1 MENLKKHLKEHFG
14 YETFRPHQEEI
25 IRSILSGKDTLA
37 LLPTGGGKSLCYQL
51 PGMMFPG
58 ITVVVSPLIS
68 LMNDQVT
75 ALQNAGLP
83 AAFLN
88 SSMGK
93 KAERAVTDAIDNN
106 KIKLLYVAPERLLK
120 PEFLGFMAG
129 RNISLIAIDE
139 AHCISE
145 WGHDFRP
152 EYRNLYSIRG
162 LWSGIPVIALT
173 ATATRKVREDI
184 VRQLAFSDHGAFV
197 GSFNRPNLY
206 YEIRA
211 KDNAYYDIQDYIER
225 HKKASGII
233 YCHSRAAAERLAEEL
248 TADGIDTLAYHA
260 GLTAKERTFNQEKF
274 MKGEVRV
281 ITATIAFGMGIDKPD
296 IRFVFHYDLPKNIE
310 GYYQETGRA
319 GRDGKPSDCILF
331 YSPRDLMKH
340 QYFIDQ
346 MQNRHRAA
354 VCEAQLQAMATFCT
368 AYRCRRAMLLS
379 YFGEIPNSS
388 NCGNCDIC
396 SPKYN

>member
-1 MENLKKHLKEHFG
+1 MPQLKKKLKEHFG

-25 IRSILSGKDTLA
+25 IRSILNGNDTLA

-51 PGMMFPG
+51 PAMIFEGM
-58 ITVVVSPLIS
+58 TVVVSPLIS
-68 LMNDQVT
+68 LMKDQVVS
-75 ALQNAGLP
+75 LKKINLP

-88 SSMGK
+88 SSIGK
-93 KAERAVTDAIDNN
+93 KEERLVMSAVDNN
-106 KIKLLYVAPERLLK
+106 EVKLLYVAPERLMK
-120 PEFLGFMAG
+120 PDFLGFMADK
-129 RNISLIAIDE
+129 NISLIAIDE

-152 EYRNLYSIRG
+152 EYRNLYTIRQH
-162 LWSGIPVIALT
+162 WSGVPVIALT

-184 VRQLAFSDHGAFV
+184 VRQLAFSGH
-197 GSFNRPNLY
+197 GSFTGSFDRPNLY
-206 YEIRA
+206 YEMRA
-211 KDNAYYDIQDYIER
+211 KDNAYYDIVDYIER
-225 HKKASGII
+225 HKKSSGII
-233 YCHSRAAAERLAEEL
+233 YCHSRASAERVAEDL
-248 TADGIDTLAYHA
+248 TADGIDALPYHA
-260 GLTAKERTFNQEKF
+260 GLTTKERAHHQELF
-274 MKGEVRV
+274 MNGGVRV

-340 QYFIDQ
+340 QYFIDK
-346 MQNRHRAA
+346 MENRHRAA
-354 VCEAQLQAMATFCT
+354 VCESQLRAIATFCT
-368 AYRCRRAMLLS
+368 SYRCRRAMMLQ
-379 YFGEIPNSS
+379 YFGEQPKSS

-396 SPKYN
+396 APH

>member
-1 MENLKKHLKEHFG
+1 MPDLKKHLKKHFG
-14 YETFRPHQEEI
+14 YETFKPHQEEI
-25 IRSILSGKDTLA
+25 IRSILGGKDTLA

-51 PGMMFPG
+51 PAMIFPG
-58 ITVVVSPLIS
+58 MTVVVSPLIS
-68 LMNDQVT
+68 LMKDQVS
-75 ALQNAGLP
+75 ALKKVGLP

-88 SSMGK
+88 SSIGK
-93 KAERAVTDAIDNN
+93 KEERLVMASVDN
-106 KIKLLYVAPERLLK
+106 KEIKLLYVAPERLMK
-120 PEFLGFMAG
+120 PDFLGFMADK
-129 RNISLIAIDE
+129 NISLIAIDE

-152 EYRNLYSIRG
+152 EYRNLYTIREH
-162 LWSGIPVIALT
+162 WSGVPVIALT
-173 ATATRKVREDI
+173 ATATRKVREDM
-184 VRQLAFSDHGAFV
+184 VRQLAFSGHGSFT

-211 KDNAYYDIQDYIER
+211 KDNAYYDMQDYIER
-225 HKKASGII
+225 HKNASGII
-233 YCHSRAAAERLAEEL
+233 YCHSRASAKRIAEEL
-248 TADGIDTLAYHA
+248 TSDGIDTLPYHA
-260 GLTAKERTFNQEKF
+260 GLTAKERAYNQEKF

-346 MQNRHRAA
+346 MPNRHRAA

-368 AYRCRRAMLLS
+368 AYRCRRAMLLN
-379 YFGEIPNSS
+379 YFGETTSS
-388 NCGNCDIC
+388 PNCGNCDIC
-396 SPKYN
+396 LPR